1 MEGIIKGIIKLN
13 PLTEIILLISV
24 SIIGF
29 TNESIK
35 MDILILVI
43 IVMISSCT
51 GLTRTSIKA
60 LSIFAI
66 LQGIKYFIF
75 PILPDRIA
83 AHFGLLVVHVPK
95 LIPIFFNP
103 VTPRIFIASEINVRS
118 SLKEGKYLM
127 LIAKGM
133 IKLSGK
139 CILLKAYIILRIEF
153 VFMII

>member
-35 MDILILVI
+35 MDILILVMI
-43 IVMISSCT
+43 AMISSCT

-75 PILPDRIA
+75 PILPDRIS

-95 LIPIFFNP
+95 LIPIFLVGQIIIKTNSKDLKF
-103 VTPRIFIASEINVRS
+103 FVRTKENYFGGATENDFDNLENFYFF
-118 SLKEGKYLM
+118 LKEK
-127 LIAKGM
+127 
-133 IKLSGK
+133 
-139 CILLKAYIILRIEF
+139 IEK
-153 VFMII
+153 